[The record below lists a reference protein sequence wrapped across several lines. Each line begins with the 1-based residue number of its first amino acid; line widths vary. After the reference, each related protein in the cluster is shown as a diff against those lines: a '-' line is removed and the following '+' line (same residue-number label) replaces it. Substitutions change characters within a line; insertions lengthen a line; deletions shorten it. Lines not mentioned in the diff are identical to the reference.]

1 MAPATTAMPTSPVD
15 NSTESGGAGEG
26 KEDVFAMLKER
37 FFNEIV
43 KLPRECPCVLGGQTA
58 VGSPNIWALGWI
70 IWRSP
75 SGPGVVGLAEGSVTN
90 EQGVYVPSPPWAEC
104 PYNLEDSKGEI

>member
-1 MAPATTAMPTSPVD
+1 MRYQLEDEHFLPFCMDQRTTEKSITNIALS
-15 NSTESGGAGEG
+15 ESVSLSVAS
-26 KEDVFAMLKER
+26 DSLQ
-37 FFNEIV
+37 
-43 KLPRECPCVLGGQTA
+43 P
-58 VGSPNIWALGWI
+58 PNIWALGWI